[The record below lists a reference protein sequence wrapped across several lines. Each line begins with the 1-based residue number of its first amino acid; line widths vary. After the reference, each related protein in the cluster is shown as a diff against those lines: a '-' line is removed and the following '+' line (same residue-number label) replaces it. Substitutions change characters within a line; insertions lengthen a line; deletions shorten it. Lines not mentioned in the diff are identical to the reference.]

1 MQIFLACKNKLVSSF
16 SVLMAGNRASA
27 DSLYITHLG
36 LQFRSGIDFSPSV
49 TCKFQSFFNCL
60 WGFSHYCGINL
71 FVFVNLADL
80 CSELFSP
87 STCMN
92 SLHLSCMWAVL
103 INGSFLLTRVCMDTA
118 AGIHCCEYDPKTSL
132 LLAQWQPSLKVDF
145 WCFSQFSWE
154 N

>member
-16 SVLMAGNRASA
+16 SVLMVGNRASA

-36 LQFRSGIDFSPSV
+36 LQFRSGIDFSPSL
-49 TCKFQSFFNCL
+49 TCKISVFFELPLRVFTLL
-60 WGFSHYCGINL
+60 WYKSV
-71 FVFVNLADL
+71 VFVNLADL
-80 CSELFSP
+80 CFELFSP

-118 AGIHCCEYDPKTSL
+118 AGIHGCEYDPKTSL

>member
-1 MQIFLACKNKLVSSF
+1 MHAKTSWFPVFRFWWLGIERC
-16 SVLMAGNRASA
+16 A

-49 TCKFQSFFNCL
+49 TCKISVFFELPLRVFTLL
-60 WGFSHYCGINL
+60 WYKSV
-71 FVFVNLADL
+71 VFVNLADL
-80 CSELFSP
+80 CFEFFSP
-87 STCMN
+87 STVWTRCT
-92 SLHLSCMWAVL
+92 WAVL

-145 WCFSQFSWE
+145 LCFSQFSWE